1 MKTNSNELLHQ
12 LGLITQSNMTAAK
25 AFLDLGEAQLNYKGS
40 PNSWSILECME
51 HLNRYS
57 AYYLPEIERHLDTS
71 SMPPQHEF
79 KSGFMG
85 NYLVNMVI
93 PKTDVKKM
101 KTFSSM
107 DPSGS
112 YLSRDVISAFLASQD
127 KLLELIN
134 RSRSANIN
142 KAGIAVT
149 FTRLIKLKTGDAL
162 RFMAYHN
169 QRHILQAQRVKSYE

>member
-12 LGLITQSNMTAAK
+12 LGLITQSNMATAT
-25 AFLDLGEAQLNYKGS
+25 AFLDLGEVQLNYKAS

-57 AYYLPEIERHLDTS
+57 AFYLLEIERHLVTS
-71 SMPPQHEF
+71 PTPTQHEF
-79 KSGFMG
+79 KSGVMG

-93 PKTDVKKM
+93 PKAGVKKM
-101 KTFSSM
+101 KTFASM

-112 YLSRDVISAFLASQD
+112 YLSRDVIIAFLASQD

-134 RSRSANIN
+134 RSRSANLN

-149 FTRLIKLKTGDAL
+149 FTKLIKLKTGDAL

-169 QRHILQAQRVKSYE
+169 QRHILQAQRVSFNT